1 MSVYRRGDTYW
12 YKFWFA
18 NKLIRES
25 AKTSSKT
32 LAKSAEKQRRRELEE
47 GFNGLSGED
56 RSKRVQTLSQAADAM
71 VEEYAHRLS
80 ANSLR
85 YLKQRIAHLKA
96 NMGDMMLIE
105 IGDKTIVDYQT
116 ARLGEGT
123 SGSTINGEVMFAL
136 RIMGPIGD
144 AVRLKL
150 RRANRLRLPK
160 GESCGRA
167 LSEEQ
172 EAALL
177 EAAQVPEVPEGEKMD
192 LKATRSPA
200 IYPAIMLALNTTM
213 RESEIK
219 TLRWDQ
225 IDFLKG
231 ILTVGKS
238 KTKAGAGRT
247 IPINSELLRVLG
259 EHKAWYESKVGP
271 VAPEFYV
278 FPFGDCR
285 KYQPERPISSFKTS
299 WTNVRNKAGLSIR
312 FHDLRHTAITKL
324 AESGA
329 GDETIMAI
337 AGHVS
342 RAMLSRYA
350 HIRTEAKRRALEAI
364 ATKPASASNQS
375 QDVRI
380 A

>member
-1 MSVYRRGDTYW
+1 MSVFKRGETYW

-32 LAKSAEKQRRRELEE
+32 LARAAEKQRRRELEE

-56 RSKRVQTLSQAADAM
+56 RSERVQTLAQAADAM
-71 VEEYAHRLS
+71 VEEYTLRLS

-85 YLKQRIAHLKA
+85 YLKQRLAHLKTS
-96 NMGDMMLIE
+96 MGDMMLIE
-105 IGDKTIVDYQT
+105 IGDKTIIDYQT
-116 ARLGEGT
+116 FRLGEGT

-136 RIMGPIGD
+136 RLMGPVGD

-160 GESCGRA
+160 NVCCGMA

-177 EAAQVPEVPEGEKMD
+177 EAAQVPDVPDGEKMD
-192 LKATRSPA
+192 PKATRSPS

-213 RESEIK
+213 RESEIRN
-219 TLRWDQ
+219 LSWGQ
-225 IDFLKG
+225 IEFIKG
-231 ILTVGKS
+231 ILTVGRS

-247 IPINSELLRVLG
+247 IPINSELLRVLA
-259 EHKAWYESKVGP
+259 EHKAWYERKVAT

-285 KYQPERPISSFKTS
+285 KYQPQRPISSFKTS
-299 WTNVRNKAGLSIR
+299 WTNVGDKAGLSIR

-324 AESGA
+324 AETGA

-364 ATKPASASNQS
+364 ATKPASAAIES